1 MAAEQQQ
8 QQQQRDEGGAQEGG
22 AQLKGRPALPL
33 DPRAL
38 QRGLLAGMDDF
49 QRERAAQEAA
59 DSASRRTYEEVRLEE
74 EQSKLDV
81 QEAAQEVEFLKQGA
95 RSRLANHHLSTLLTP
110 DRTERRVGTR
120 TCVRPFHGKHR
131 FVTQAPTRPSSAAR
145 PWAKAAPRAR
155 RRSKRR

>member
-1 MAAEQQQ
+1 M
-8 QQQQRDEGGAQEGG
+8 QRVVVSPYLIPTVSVAVVKTEEAPDALHIARATADGGEAGETV
-22 AQLKGRPALPL
+22 ARP
-33 DPRAL
+33 
-38 QRGLLAGMDDF
+38 
-49 QRERAAQEAA
+49 
-59 DSASRRTYEEVRLEE
+59 YEEVRLEE